1 MTVHW
6 IDGKTRDRKYATLAC
21 QRIKGRHT
29 FSVLAS
35 AMEAVHCKFNIQ
47 DKLTRTTTD
56 NGSNFVKA
64 FGQFSEKPEH
74 LPDIPEPA
82 DDSDEEV
89 LPDHI
94 NDLIEGPREEADFV
108 ESIEVEELLED
119 NSSSSSS
126 YSLPIHMRCA
136 AHSFNLVA
144 TVDSEKALEDISFK
158 SMSRK
163 AMAKAQALWNL
174 QSRSAVAADV
184 IVEGVGRRLV
194 IPNATRW
201 NSTYDAVKVLNDLLA
216 SKRKMTLIV
225 IGAWFTRY
233 CTYYR
238 KMFLIYKIFV
248 FLLHFVS

>member
-1 MTVHW
+1 
-6 IDGKTRDRKYATLAC
+6 
-21 QRIKGRHT
+21 
-29 FSVLAS
+29 
-35 AMEAVHCKFNIQ
+35 
-47 DKLTRTTTD
+47 
-56 NGSNFVKA
+56 
-64 FGQFSEKPEH
+64 
-74 LPDIPEPA
+74 
-82 DDSDEEV
+82 
-89 LPDHI
+89 
-94 NDLIEGPREEADFV
+94 
-108 ESIEVEELLED
+108 
-119 NSSSSSS
+119 
-126 YSLPIHMRCA
+126 MRCA

-201 NSTYDAVKVLNDLLA
+201 NSTYDAVKVLNELLA

-225 IGAWFTRY
+225 IGSWFTRY